1 MAAFEDFTSMA
12 GWLAAASSSS
22 SSSSFCLDSA
32 TQDNSTS
39 NTTINKIIKK

>member
-12 GWLAAASSSS
+12 GCLAAASS

-32 TQDNSTS
+32 TQDNSNS

>member
-12 GWLAAASSSS
+12 GWLASS
-22 SSSSFCLDSA
+22 SSSSFCLHST
-32 TQDNSTS
+32 TQDNSNS